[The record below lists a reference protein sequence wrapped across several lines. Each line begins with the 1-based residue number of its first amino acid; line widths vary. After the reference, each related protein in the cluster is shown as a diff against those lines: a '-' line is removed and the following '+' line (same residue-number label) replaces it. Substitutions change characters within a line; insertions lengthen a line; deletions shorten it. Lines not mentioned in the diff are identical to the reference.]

1 MERRL
6 GKGLGSLLGGTS
18 AMSEEPQ
25 GTHEV
30 QVDEIHP
37 NPEQPRKS
45 FDSEELDEL
54 RDSIRRHGVL
64 QPICVRRNREGY
76 EIISG
81 ERRWRSARLAGLK
94 TIPVIVRENV
104 SDEEMM
110 ELAMVENLQRADLD
124 ALEKAHGFQAMMDR
138 LSLTQEQVAEKV
150 GLRRSTVANHLRILE
165 LPDSIRDA
173 LVRNL
178 ITMGHAR
185 ALLGLPNEKAMLTM
199 LSMIVREDLSVRQA
213 EKLVRESQPR
223 RSSAAAAP
231 QTDTVVPVAPWINE
245 LQHRFRES
253 LGTRVMVRNS
263 EGYRGQIVIQYHDRQ
278 ELDRLCE
285 VLAPREELR

>member
-18 AMSEEPQ
+18 AMSESQ
-25 GTHEV
+25 GVNEV
-30 QVDEIHP
+30 AVDEIHP
-37 NPEQPRKS
+37 NPDQPRKS

-64 QPICVRRNREGY
+64 QPICVRPAEEGY

-81 ERRWRSARLAGLK
+81 ERRWRSARLAGLQA
-94 TIPVIVRENV
+94 IPVVVREDV
-104 SDEEMM
+104 SDDEMM

-124 ALEKAHGFQAMMDR
+124 PLEKARGFQDMMDR
-138 LSLTQEQVAEKV
+138 LELTQEQVAEKV

-165 LPDSIRDA
+165 LPDAIRDA

-185 ALLGLPNEKAMLTM
+185 AMLGLPDEKTMMTM
-199 LSMIVREDLSVRQA
+199 LALIVREDLSVRQV
-213 EKLVRESQPR
+213 EKLVRESRPR
-223 RSSAAAAP
+223 KSNGAAP
-231 QTDTVVPVAPWINE
+231 ASPHETVVPVAPWINE
-245 LQHRFRES
+245 LQHRFRER

-263 EGYRGQIVIQYHDRQ
+263 EGYRGQIVIQYHDRD

-285 VLAPREELR
+285 VLAPRETL